1 MTKLEKNLLNA
12 IDDAENGMGKVI
24 VDDAI
29 DDGKCFFVKCTTKT
43 LALYWGNEKVVT
55 IDSSVYTALAVNIF
69 REYIK
74 F

>member
-24 VDDAI
+24 VDGAI
-29 DDGKCFFVKCTTKT
+29 DDGKCFFVKYTTKT
-43 LALYWGNEKVVT
+43 LALYWGEEKVVSL
-55 IDSSVYTALAVNIF
+55 DSSVYMALATKLF
-69 REYIK
+69 AEYIK